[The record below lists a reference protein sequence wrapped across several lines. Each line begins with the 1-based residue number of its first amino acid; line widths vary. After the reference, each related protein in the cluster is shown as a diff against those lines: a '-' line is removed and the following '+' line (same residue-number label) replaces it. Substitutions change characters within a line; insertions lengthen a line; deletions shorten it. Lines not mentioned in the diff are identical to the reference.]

1 MLALPRDFL
10 PQSLLPYHGEVTS
23 PPPLLFTQTYL
34 SRFTLPAANLNLLLL
49 GSYLPPAGIL
59 PRQEN

>member
-1 MLALPRDFL
+1 MLALLTTVTPPLPRGSYL
-10 PQSLLPYHGEVTS
+10 A
-23 PPPLLFTQTYL
+23 PPLLFTQTYL
-34 SRFTLPAANLNLLLL
+34 SRFTLPAANLKLLLL